1 MLRLLFIALLVP
13 AAAGAAPQRG
23 CPPLGALPDFVAQD
37 SVLRAYDSLEMEHK
51 GAAGDPEPFLAFGRT
66 CVTEYTLQ
74 EGKDAPSNLEIQM
87 NYREQLVQ
95 LGAEI
100 ISAGGRDT
108 YARLVR
114 NGAETW
120 LQVASSESTI
130 TTYVLDVI
138 PPKLTL
144 LPPSGNDY
152 RLLGHMPDFVAAKPA
167 GKAFDSMEFNVAE
180 DGEVKTVSVQGK
192 TTVIG
197 YTLRD
202 DKPVPSNLEIRA
214 NYREALR
221 ALGAEILYDAGREVT
236 ARLLDKGQVAWIG
249 IYAGETTVQVSVLE
263 EKPFVPSIQPA
274 AMQGMQ
280 AALQGNGRVA
290 LYVNFDFGAA
300 TLRPDA
306 APVVAQ
312 VAALLKAEPGLR
324 LGVEGHTDAVG
335 TAERNRELSAERARA
350 FAAALVA
357 QGIAADRLEPAGL
370 GADKPVAGNDTSD
383 GRARNRRVELVRL

>member
-1 MLRLLFIALLVP
+1 MLRLLALALLFP

-23 CPPLGALPDFVAQD
+23 CPPFGALPGFVSQD
-37 SVLRAYDSLEMEHK
+37 SVLRAYDTMEMEHK
-51 GAAGDPEPFLAFGRT
+51 GAAGDPEPFLASGRT
-66 CVTEYTLQ
+66 CVTDYMLQ
-74 EGKDAPSNLEIQM
+74 DGKDTPSNLEIQM
-87 NYREQLVQ
+87 NYREQLAL

-100 ISAGGRDT
+100 TSAGGRDT

-120 LQVASSESTI
+120 LRVSSSESTI
-130 TTYVLDVI
+130 TTYVLDVM

-144 LPPSGNDY
+144 LPPSGNDH
-152 RLLGHMPDFVAAKPA
+152 RLLGHMPDFVAAKPT
-167 GKAFDSMEFNVAE
+167 GKAFDSMEFSVAE

-192 TTVIG
+192 TAVIS
-197 YTLRD
+197 YALREG
-202 DKPVPSNLEIRA
+202 KPVPSNPEIRV

-274 AMQGMQ
+274 AMQ
-280 AALQGNGRVA
+280 AALKGNGRVA
-290 LYVNFDFGAA
+290 LYINFDFGAA

-306 APVVAQ
+306 GAGGGPGGRAAEGGAGAPVGRRGAHRCGGHGG
-312 VAALLKAEPGLR
+312 AEPS
-324 LGVEGHTDAVG
+324 AV
-335 TAERNRELSAERARA
+335 R
-350 FAAALVA
+350 
-357 QGIAADRLEPAGL
+357 
-370 GADKPVAGNDTSD
+370 
-383 GRARNRRVELVRL
+383 